1 EKRPVCSRCAAIF
14 LFYGCTSLRPKRDD
28 VRNAPSALAR
38 SGSSAPI
45 EVRLSAVAARG
56 GSALH
61 RDRTGMALSDRGAT
75 CLRLEPSRPSQTH
88 QEIRAAGTRSTG
100 HRPAAALQQGH
111 HEIDHF
117 AGAGAANLF
126 RPNCRG
132 RRRSDGRITAA
143 QRCAPRC
150 RGTHSHDGAFRATG
164 LPQRLQARQDYA
176 RFHAGRTGPQQAS
189 RPSRCAEALGRASE
203 ARRSPSDGARPRSG
217 RSGKC
222 DPRIRP
228 SQPDRSGIDRGAA
241 KLPAAQSARECF
253 RQSGCRSA
261 VYGYNRSP
269 WSNGRGRRSVS
280 LPARRASFDSD
291 RRLRTVEDGGAISFR
306 IVQLPFSWEG
316 SRIYGDPQA
325 PQRQERRMARKF
337 ENILETV
344 GNTPVV
350 RINRLAPPDVN
361 LYVKIEAFNPLG
373 SVKDRLALGVIEA
386 AERSGELKPGQ
397 TVIEATSGNT
407 GIGLAMVCAQKGY
420 PLVVTMAETFSV
432 ERRKLMRFLG
442 AKVVLTPAAQRG
454 MGMVVKAFELAK
466 THGWFLT
473 RQFENEANPDM
484 HSRTTARE
492 IITDFAGER
501 LDYWVTGYGT
511 GGTLKGVARVLAK
524 ERPDTK
530 IIVCE
535 PQDAPLLESGIAQQ
549 RNPDG
554 SAATAHPAFKPHPLQ
569 GWTPD
574 FIPKLTADAVEM
586 NVINRII
593 PIPNADALRR
603 SRDLAQKEGIF
614 VGITAGATFAG
625 ALRVCT
631 EAPKGATVL
640 CMLPDTGERYLSTPL
655 FADIPVDMNEEEIAI
670 SRSTP

>member
-1 EKRPVCSRCAAIF
+1 
-14 LFYGCTSLRPKRDD
+14 
-28 VRNAPSALAR
+28 
-38 SGSSAPI
+38 
-45 EVRLSAVAARG
+45 
-56 GSALH
+56 
-61 RDRTGMALSDRGAT
+61 
-75 CLRLEPSRPSQTH
+75 
-88 QEIRAAGTRSTG
+88 
-100 HRPAAALQQGH
+100 
-111 HEIDHF
+111 
-117 AGAGAANLF
+117 
-126 RPNCRG
+126 
-132 RRRSDGRITAA
+132 
-143 QRCAPRC
+143 
-150 RGTHSHDGAFRATG
+150 
-164 LPQRLQARQDYA
+164 
-176 RFHAGRTGPQQAS
+176 
-189 RPSRCAEALGRASE
+189 
-203 ARRSPSDGARPRSG
+203 
-217 RSGKC
+217 
-222 DPRIRP
+222 
-228 SQPDRSGIDRGAA
+228 
-241 KLPAAQSARECF
+241 
-253 RQSGCRSA
+253 
-261 VYGYNRSP
+261 
-269 WSNGRGRRSVS
+269 
-280 LPARRASFDSD
+280 
-291 RRLRTVEDGGAISFR
+291 
-306 IVQLPFSWEG
+306 
-316 SRIYGDPQA
+316 
-325 PQRQERRMARKF
+325 MARKF
-337 ENILETV
+337 QNILETV

-350 RINRLAPPDVN
+350 KINRLAPPDVN

-386 AERSGELKPGQ
+386 AERSGQLKPGQ

-420 PLVVTMAETFSV
+420 PLVLTMAETFSV

-454 MGMVVKAFELAK
+454 MGMVVKALELAK

-492 IITDFAGER
+492 IIADFAGER

-535 PQDAPLLESGIAQQ
+535 PQDAPLLESGIPQQ

-554 SAATAHPAFKPHPLQ
+554 SAAAAHPAFKPHPMQ

-574 FIPKLTADAVEM
+574 FIPKLTADAVDM
-586 NVINRII
+586 HVIRRII
-593 PIPNADALRR
+593 PIANADALRC

-614 VGITAGATFAG
+614 VGITAGGTFAG

-655 FADIPVDMNEEEIAI
+655 FADVPVDMSEEEIAI
-670 SRSTP
+670 SRSTPAAQIGS